1 MDMFERAS
9 RMKLRFPSAIGGVM
23 AEDLWDFPLIAR
35 EGRISLE
42 STAKEIHRRIKELS
56 EESFVEE
63 RVDPMREVAE
73 LQLEIVKHIIAD
85 KIAVK
90 KAAETA
96 AETAQRKRKLL
107 SALAAKE
114 EAELVGMTKEQI
126 EAEIAKL

>member
-9 RMKLRFPSAIGGVM
+9 RMKLRFPSAIGPVM

-42 STAKEIHRRIKELS
+42 ATAKEVNRGLKELS

-63 RVDPMREVAE
+63 NHNPQRDLAE
-73 LQLEIVKHIIAD
+73 LKLEIVKHIIAY
-85 KIAVK
+85 KIEVK